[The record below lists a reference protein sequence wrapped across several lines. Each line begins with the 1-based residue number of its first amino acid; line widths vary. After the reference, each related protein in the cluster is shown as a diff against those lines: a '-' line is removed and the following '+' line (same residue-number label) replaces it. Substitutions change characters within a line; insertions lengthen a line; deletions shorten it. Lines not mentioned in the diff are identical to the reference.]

1 MLVKKEK
8 KKSMEKESH
17 MKTCGSWG
25 CIAPTDRRLKE
36 QKPYTN
42 SVLHPSELELAIEW
56 AQAIA
61 QDEGGHACSDRQ
73 SRRLAIS
80 SLAPAD

>member
-1 MLVKKEK
+1 MLVKKEN

-36 QKPYTN
+36 QKPCTN
-42 SVLHPSELELAIEW
+42 SVLHSSELELAIEW

-61 QDEGGHACSDRQ
+61 QDEGGAC
-73 SRRLAIS
+73 LF
-80 SLAPAD
+80 